1 MPTPMIAVS
10 SGRPAASSEPSV
22 IASTRKPTIMPRL
35 SELACDSSVTRPPP
49 NSVWM
54 PGLLGRRGRRLELV
68 TRLVVDLVG
77 RDRVDHVGEPDAP
90 SFVIALVSYGLVT
103 PGTSFACEALA
114 RLASTAALF
123 SASVS
128 FSPSGAANTSRA

>member
-10 SGRPAASSEPSV
+10 SGSPAASSEPSV

-35 SELACDSSVTRPPP
+35 PSWCATVADEAAAELGLQ
-49 NSVWM
+49 
-54 PGLLGRRGRRLELV
+54 PGLLGRRRRRLELF
-68 TRLVVDLVG
+68 TRLVVDLVR
-77 RDRVDHVGEPDAP
+77 RDGVDHVGEPDAP
-90 SFVIALVSYGLVT
+90 VLCDRLVPYGLLT
-103 PGTSFACEALA
+103 PETSFACVALA

-123 SASVS
+123 AASDS